1 MTQLSRLAGAGP
13 GWRKAHESQANSLG
27 QEDGHNCREADQL
40 ACQGQPWALGL
51 QESERCL
58 LFEEYLLCLGTQEAP
73 GGVKF
78 LVQDHP
84 RMQGG
89 WLG

>member
-13 GWRKAHESQANSLG
+13 GWRKAHESQANALG
-27 QEDGHNCREADQL
+27 QEGGHNCQEADQL
-40 ACQGQPWALGL
+40 ACQGPPWALGL
-51 QESERCL
+51 QEAGRSL
-58 LFEEYLLCLGTQEAP
+58 LFEDYLLRLGTQEAP
-73 GGVKF
+73 GGVKL